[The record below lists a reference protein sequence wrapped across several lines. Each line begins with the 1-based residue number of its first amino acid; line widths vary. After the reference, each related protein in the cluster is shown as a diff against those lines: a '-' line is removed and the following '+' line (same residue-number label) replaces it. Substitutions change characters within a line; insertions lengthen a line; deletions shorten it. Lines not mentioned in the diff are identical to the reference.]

1 MTVAFVHSMRGGPA
15 PADWPPLALDEIRE
29 VLNQAGIA
37 HTSAQLLWH
46 SPRPLSAAAIIDLN
60 DRRLFVKR
68 HHQSVRTVAQLRE
81 EHGFIA
87 HLQSRGISVSRV
99 IRSADGDSAVACGSW
114 TYEIHADGDGLDL
127 YRDAMSWSPFTSRGH
142 AQSAGRAL
150 ASLHEAART
159 YTAPPRAT
167 QLLVSN
173 AALIN
178 APDPLAQLRAM
189 LERRPALRD
198 YLQRRDW
205 QSELS
210 GAIAP
215 FHARYLQLAPQLETL
230 WTHNDWHASNLL
242 WSDASASA
250 SVQSILDFGLSDRS
264 SAVYDLATAIE
275 RNTIPWLAIHEGL
288 PGAADLALVSGLLD
302 GYLAVRRLSAPER
315 AALAAILP
323 IVHVGFA
330 VTEIDYF
337 HGITHAPDNADLAY
351 REFLLGHCAWFL
363 QPEGRALLEHVNERL
378 RSP

>member
-1 MTVAFVHSMRGGPA
+1 
-15 PADWPPLALDEIRE
+15 

-87 HLQSRGISVSRV
+87 HLQSRGAPVSRV

-114 TYEIHADGDGLDL
+114 TYEIHADGDG
-127 YRDAMSWSPFTSRGH
+127 RICIAMRCRGRRSR
-142 AQSAGRAL
+142 AAATRRAAGRAL

-173 AALIN
+173 AALIR
-178 APDPLAQLRAM
+178 AADPLAQLRAM
-189 LERRPALRD
+189 LERRPALRA
-198 YLQRRDW
+198 YLQRHDW

-288 PGAADLALVSGLLD
+288 PGAADLALVSACSTAIWRCG
-302 GYLAVRRLSAPER
+302 AFRRRSAR
-315 AALAAILP
+315 RWRRSCRSCTW
-323 IVHVGFA
+323 G
-330 VTEIDYF
+330 
-337 HGITHAPDNADLAY
+337 
-351 REFLLGHCAWFL
+351 
-363 QPEGRALLEHVNERL
+363 L
-378 RSP
+378 RSRKSITFTASRTRPTTQISPTENSCWVIALGSCSPRDVRCSSTSTSVCGRLERQH